1 MISQQEKDGEN
12 SMSTKPWFR
21 EKYQLDRMNFR
32 DLMWAYIL
40 YPTIQVYGV
49 LWIGS
54 LIVAVGLFSHFP
66 VSPLRILGSILAT
79 LVAYPFVEYGVHRFF
94 LHGRFLYRS
103 PRTAA
108 LWKRIHFD
116 HHQDPNDLRVLFGA
130 VSNTLPTLVV
140 ATFPIGISIAGWAGA
155 PVAFATAMGCFMV
168 YELCHCMQHLR
179 VNPKIKFLRRL
190 KRHHLLHHFH
200 NEQGNFGITSLFCDR
215 LFGSLYA
222 SAEER
227 PLSQTVSNLGY
238 QGEERVRYPW
248 VSQLSEPIAEPKP

>member
-1 MISQQEKDGEN
+1 MVKN
-12 SMSTKPWFR
+12 NVSTKPWYR

-32 DLMWAYIL
+32 DLMWAYVL

-54 LIVAVGLFSHFP
+54 LIVAVGLFSYYP
-66 VSPLRILGSILAT
+66 VSPLRIIGSILAT
-79 LVAYPFVEYGVHRFF
+79 LVAYPFVEYGVHRFL

-103 PRTAA
+103 QRTAA

-140 ATFPIGISIAGWAGA
+140 ATFPIGISIAGLAGA

-179 VNPKIKFLRRL
+179 VNPKTKFLRRL

-200 NEQGNFGITSLFCDR
+200 NEQGNFGITSFFCDR

-222 SAEER
+222 SAEEI
-227 PLSQTVSNLGY
+227 PVSQTVSNLGY

-248 VSQLSEPIAEPKP
+248 VAQLSEPISEPKP

>member
-1 MISQQEKDGEN
+1 MVKN
-12 SMSTKPWFR
+12 SVSTKPWYR

-32 DLMWAYIL
+32 DLMWAYVL

-49 LWIGS
+49 LLLSS
-54 LIVAVGLFSHFP
+54 LIVAVGMFSSFP
-66 VSPLRILGSILAT
+66 VSPLRIIGSILAT
-79 LVAYPFVEYGVHRFF
+79 LVAYPFVEYGVHRFL
-94 LHGRFLYRS
+94 LHARFLYRS

-130 VSNTLPTLVV
+130 VSNTLPTLV
-140 ATFPIGISIAGWAGA
+140 ASTFPIGISIAGWVGA
-155 PVAFATAMGCFMV
+155 PVSFATAMACFMV

-215 LFGSLYA
+215 LFGSLYD
-222 SAEER
+222 SAEEI
-227 PLSQTVSNLGY
+227 PVSQTVSNLGY
-238 QGEERVRYPW
+238 EGEERVRYPW
-248 VSQLSEPIAEPKP
+248 VAQLSEDKQ